1 MALIS
6 LMMISCGGNGAKDQ
20 TKGLDISGQ
29 WELMD
34 IMDTKSVQIGNET
47 IEIYMEFKADKTF
60 SLWQKLGEGRHRK
73 HTGSWELSG
82 DKLTGKYSD
91 GKAWGSEYEVSL
103 TDGNL
108 YMAETK
114 TGTQIYVYKKC
125 TLPSG
130 LE

>member
-6 LMMISCGGNGAKDQ
+6 MFLISCGGNTGKEN
-20 TKGLDISGQ
+20 KGIDVTGQ

-34 IMDTKSVQIGNET
+34 IMATKSVQIGHET
-47 IEIYMEFKADKTF
+47 VEVFMEFKADKTF
-60 SLWQKLGEGRHRK
+60 SIWQKLGEGRHRK
-73 HTGSWELSG
+73 YTGSWEIA
-82 DKLTGKYSD
+82 DNKLTGKYSD
-91 GKAWGSEYEVSL
+91 GKAWGSEYEVSI

-114 TGTQIYVYKKC
+114 TGTQTFVYKTC